1 MTCGLKL
8 GISGHSTFFI
18 VRRAKVLTHHASAI
32 VSPIP
37 SRWMTA
43 FFGIFYTHQHRRD
56 PQRMVFLT
64 FGRRHQEGHEGQQ
77 WEAKFGHFD
86 WKSSNQKSL
95 CSDFFSDSS
104 KLSNLSIFFHFP
116 NEHES
121 GGRRRSI
128 SVELKRWKLMEQAS
142 NAEANWDNI
151 FILKALW
158 FIGFHL
164 GFSKIFTIKIY
175 VWPATLFQ
183 D

>member
-1 MTCGLKL
+1 M
-8 GISGHSTFFI
+8 
-18 VRRAKVLTHHASAI
+18 RRAKALN
-32 VSPIP
+32 P
-37 SRWMTA
+37 SRFSNCFSDSIEMNDSI
-43 FFGIFYTHQHRRD
+43 FCIFYTHQNRRD

-86 WKSSNQKSL
+86 WSSSDLKNL

-104 KLSNLSIFFHFP
+104 KLSNLSIFFHFL

-121 GGRRRSI
+121 GGRRSI

-158 FIGFHL
+158 FVGFHLAWL
-164 GFSKIFTIKIY
+164 GFSKNFTIKKYSSSSRMSIFY
-175 VWPATLFQ
+175 EE
-183 D
+183 